1 MNLCAARNDMEG
13 RESGQYGDAVVVRDR
28 YRTACHDS
36 VIGQANVINRICIYL
51 DLPEVMP
58 GIDQMSRRDIAMP
71 AFDILADMTMEL
83 Y

>member
-1 MNLCAARNDMEG
+1 MEG

-28 YRTACHDS
+28 YRTACHD
-36 VIGQANVINRICIYL
+36 ICIYL

-58 GIDQMSRRDIAMP
+58 GIDQMSRRDIAMA